1 MSTSKIL
8 FRGASIPYG
17 GVAES
22 DIPFPQSEI
31 LMRLGADWVVADTD
45 SRAVNL
51 VDYAAGAEYLVG
63 TGGKEPLFE
72 LTQVNGINVLD
83 GGTTEGDIDDYDGFI
98 VNSSSGPVVV
108 SEAWGDKEALTVA
121 ALVAG
126 PAADADF
133 SVGPSLLGLSTTGV
147 TAAMFRIYYPN
158 ARAVSLTAR
167 HTATSDSANQCN
179 MGGIVPGRF
188 HLLIAELNFV
198 DHWIA
203 LEVDGVR
210 RQMTAFAGKT
220 GNSVTPSGLGMGW
233 GMQRNGSASRS
244 KSQFTGKLR
253 EAVWFNGLLDAEG
266 KRLLREYFV
275 PFQRRLNG
283 ED

>member
-8 FRGASIPYG
+8 FRGASIPFG
-17 GVAES
+17 GIAES

-31 LMRLGADWVVADTD
+31 LMRIGADWVTLDGNG
-45 SRAVNL
+45 RAEKL
-51 VDYAAGAEYLVG
+51 IDYKAGAEYTIG
-63 TGGKEPLFE
+63 TSGKSPLFE
-72 LTQVNGINVLD
+72 LTQVNDINVLD
-83 GGTTEGDIDDYDGFI
+83 GGTTEGSIDDYDGFI

-108 SEAWGDKEALTVA
+108 SEAWGDKESLTVA

-126 PAADADF
+126 PAVGADF

-158 ARAVSLTAR
+158 ANAISLLAR
-167 HTATSDSANQCN
+167 HTATSDTGNQCN
-179 MGGIVPGRF
+179 FGGIVPGRF

-210 RQMTAFAGKT
+210 RQITAFAGKT
-220 GNSVTPSGLGMGW
+220 GNSVTPSGLAMGW
-233 GMQRNGSASRS
+233 GMQRNGNASRS

-253 EAVWFNGLLDAEG
+253 EAVWFNGLLSAEG

-283 ED
+283 EA

>member
-8 FRGASIPYG
+8 FRGASIPNG

-22 DIPFPQSEI
+22 DIPFPQSQI
-31 LMRLGADWVVADTD
+31 LMRLGADWIVPDD
-45 SRAVNL
+45 DGRAEKVI
-51 VDYAAGAEYLVG
+51 DYLTGAEYLIG
-63 TGGKEPLFE
+63 TGGKSPLFE
-72 LTQVNGINVLD
+72 LSQVNDINVLD
-83 GGTTEGDIDDYDGFI
+83 GGTAEGDIDDYDGFI

-147 TAAMFRIYYPN
+147 TSAMFRIYYPN
-158 ARAVSLTAR
+158 ANAISLLAR
-167 HTATSDSANQCN
+167 HTATSDTGNQCN
-179 MGGIVPGRF
+179 FGGIVPGRF

-210 RQMTAFAGKT
+210 RQITAFAGKT
-220 GNSVTPSGLGMGW
+220 GNSVTPSGLAMGW
-233 GMQRNGSASRS
+233 GMQRNGNASRS

-283 ED
+283 EG